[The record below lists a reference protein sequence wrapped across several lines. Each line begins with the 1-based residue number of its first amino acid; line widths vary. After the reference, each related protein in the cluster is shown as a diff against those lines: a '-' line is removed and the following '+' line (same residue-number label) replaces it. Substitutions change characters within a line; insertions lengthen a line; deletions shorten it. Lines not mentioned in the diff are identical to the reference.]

1 MLLCSTIT
9 SIIAPPVCQCP
20 DKAMYFRGASN
31 HRGGFDMSYIPNTA
45 EEQQAMLEH
54 MGLSSIEDLLTPVP
68 ENVRLRRPLDLPPAL
83 PEPELKRLLSG
94 MAAQN
99 KNLDSTISF
108 LGAGTYD
115 HAIPSVVPH
124 LQRRSEF
131 VTSYTPYQPEVSQG
145 MLQAIYEFQT
155 MVCQITGLDIA
166 NASLYDG
173 ATAVVEAVLL
183 ALGPGGRGEVVISE
197 GVDPQY
203 RTVLK
208 TYAHARGFHVTEVPT
223 RNGVTSLEAL
233 DEAVGPETKAVVI
246 QQPNFFGSVED
257 MTAIEPIAHKG
268 KAVFISAITEPA
280 SLGILAAPGDYNAD
294 IAVGELMSFG
304 NPMSYGGPALR
315 FMASKQKYMRLLPGR
330 LVGQTVEEGGEK
342 QTGYVLTLQTREQ
355 HIRRERATSNICTN
369 QSLLAVGATI
379 FLAALGKQ
387 GFRELGELCL
397 QKAHYAFRQITAL
410 PGYEAAF
417 SSPFFDEFV
426 IKTPLPAQQLSQ
438 RLLQKG
444 IIGGY
449 DLSQS
454 YPDMQNAMLFCV
466 TETRTKEDIDTL
478 VKALREI
485 EASQLSG
492 VESGAVGG
500 KGAQA

>member
-1 MLLCSTIT
+1 
-9 SIIAPPVCQCP
+9 
-20 DKAMYFRGASN
+20 
-31 HRGGFDMSYIPNTA
+31 MSYIPNTP
-45 EEQQAMLEH
+45 EDQQAMLETL
-54 MGLSSIEDLLTPVP
+54 GLPSLEALLTPVP

-83 PEPELKRLLSG
+83 PEPDLKRLISG
-94 MAAQN
+94 MAAKN
-99 KNLDSTISF
+99 KNLDTVLSF

-173 ATAVVEAVLL
+173 ATAMIEAVLL
-183 ALGPGGRGEVVISE
+183 AIGPGGRGEVVISE

-203 RTVLK
+203 RTVLH
-208 TYAHARGFHVTEVPT
+208 TYAHARGFNVREVPT
-223 RNGVTSLEAL
+223 RNGVTSIEAL
-233 DEAVGPETKAVVI
+233 NEAVTPTTAAVVI
-246 QQPNFFGSVED
+246 QQPNFFGCIED
-257 MTAIEPIAHKG
+257 VQAIEPIAHKG
-268 KAVFISAITEPA
+268 KAVFVATITEPA
-280 SLGILAAPGDYNAD
+280 SLGILTPPGEYGAD

-304 NPMSYGGPALR
+304 NPMSYGGPALG
-315 FMASKQKYMRLLPGR
+315 FMAARSKYMRLLPGR

-397 QKAHYAFRQITAL
+397 QKAHYALRQITAL
-410 PGYEAAF
+410 PGYSAKF

-426 IKTPLPAQQLSQ
+426 ITAPVSAQQLSQ
-438 RLLQKG
+438 HLEQAD

-449 DLSQS
+449 PLAERYDGMEN
-454 YPDMQNAMLFCV
+454 DMLFCV
-466 TETRTKEDIDTL
+466 TETSTKEDIDRL
-478 VKALREI
+478 VAV
-485 EASQLSG
+485 LSE
-492 VESGAVGG
+492 V
-500 KGAQA
+500 QA

>member
-1 MLLCSTIT
+1 
-9 SIIAPPVCQCP
+9 
-20 DKAMYFRGASN
+20 
-31 HRGGFDMSYIPNTA
+31 MSYIPNTPQDQ
-45 EEQQAMLEH
+45 EAMLARLELPSLEAL
-54 MGLSSIEDLLTPVP
+54 LSPVP
-68 ENVRLRRPLDLPPAL
+68 ENVRLRRPLELPPAL
-83 PEPELKRLLSG
+83 AEPDLKRVLNG
-94 MAAQN
+94 MAAKN
-99 KNLDSTISF
+99 KNLDTAISF

-173 ATAVVEAVLL
+173 STAVVEAVLL
-183 ALGPGGRGEVVISE
+183 ALGPGGRGEVVISQ

-203 RTVLK
+203 RNVLH
-208 TYAHARGFHVTEVPT
+208 TYAHARGFQVREVQVH
-223 RNGVTSLEAL
+223 NGVTSIEEL
-233 DEAVGPETKAVVI
+233 DEAVSTSTAAVVI
-246 QQPNFFGSVED
+246 QQPNFFGCIED
-257 MTAIEPIAHKG
+257 MSAIEPIVHKG
-268 KAVFISAITEPA
+268 KAVFIANITEPA
-280 SLGILAAPGDYNAD
+280 TLGILTPPANYDAD

-304 NPMSYGGPALR
+304 NTMSYGGPALG

-379 FLAALGKQ
+379 YMAALGKQ
-387 GFRELGELCL
+387 GFRALGELCL

-410 PGYEAAF
+410 PGFEVAF

-426 IKTPLPAQQLSQ
+426 IKSPVSTQKLQQ
-438 RLLQKG
+438 RLEQAD

-449 DLSQS
+449 DLSLD
-454 YPDMQNAMLFCV
+454 YPDMENCLLFCV
-466 TETRTKEDIDTL
+466 TETRTKEDIDHL
-478 VKALREI
+478 V
-485 EASQLSG
+485 
-492 VESGAVGG
+492 AVL
-500 KGAQA
+500 KEVRA

>member
-1 MLLCSTIT
+1 
-9 SIIAPPVCQCP
+9 
-20 DKAMYFRGASN
+20 
-31 HRGGFDMSYIPNTA
+31 MSYIPNTP
-45 EEQQAMLEH
+45 EDQQAMLES
-54 MGLSSIEDLLTPVP
+54 LELPSLEALLEPVP

-83 PEPELKRLLSG
+83 PEPDLKRLLYD
-94 MAAQN
+94 MAAKN
-99 KNLDSTISF
+99 VNLDSAISF

-173 ATAVVEAVLL
+173 ATALVEAVLL
-183 ALGPGGRGEVVISE
+183 AVGPGGRGEVVIST

-203 RTVLK
+203 RRVLH
-208 TYAHARGFHVTEVPT
+208 TYAHARGFSVKEVPT
-223 RNGVTSLEAL
+223 RNGMTSVEDLS
-233 DEAVGPETKAVVI
+233 EAVTATTSAVVI
-246 QQPNFFGSVED
+246 QQPNFFGCIED
-257 MTAIEPIAHKG
+257 MRAIEPIAHKG
-268 KAVFISAITEPA
+268 KAIFITNITEPA
-280 SLGILAAPGDYNAD
+280 SLGVLAAPAEYGAD

-304 NPMSYGGPALR
+304 NPMSYGGPALG
-315 FMASKQKYMRLLPGR
+315 FMAARTKYMRLLPGR
-330 LVGQTVEEGGEK
+330 LVGQTVEEGGDK

-426 IKTPLPAQQLSQ
+426 IKAPVSTEALQQLFAQ
-438 RLLQKG
+438 AG

-449 DLSQS
+449 ALGER
-454 YPDMQNAMLFCV
+454 YPDMQNSMLFCV
-466 TETRTKEDIDTL
+466 TETRTKEDIDRL
-478 VKALREI
+478 IAALQEV
-485 EASQLSG
+485 QL
-492 VESGAVGG
+492 
-500 KGAQA
+500 

>member
-1 MLLCSTIT
+1 
-9 SIIAPPVCQCP
+9 
-20 DKAMYFRGASN
+20 
-31 HRGGFDMSYIPNTA
+31 MSYIPNTP
-45 EEQQAMLEH
+45 EDQQTMLDTL
-54 MGLSSIEDLLTPVP
+54 GLSSLEALLTPVP

-83 PEPELKRLLSG
+83 AEPDLKRLLNG
-94 MAAQN
+94 MATKN

-173 ATAVVEAVLL
+173 ATAMFEAVLL
-183 ALGPGGRGEVVISE
+183 AIGPGGRGEVVISM

-203 RTVLK
+203 RRVLH
-208 TYAHARGFHVTEVPT
+208 TYAHARGFSVKEVPT
-223 RNGVTSLEAL
+223 RDGVTSVEDL
-233 DEAVGPETKAVVI
+233 DAAVSPTTSAVVI
-246 QQPNFFGSVED
+246 QQPNFFGCIED
-257 MTAIEPIAHKG
+257 MRAIEPIAHEG
-268 KAVFISAITEPA
+268 KAVFVTNITEPA
-280 SLGILAAPGDYNAD
+280 SLGILASPGDYGAD

-304 NPMSYGGPALR
+304 NTMSYGGPALG
-315 FMASKQKYMRLLPGR
+315 FMSARSKYMRLLPGR
-330 LVGQTVEEGGEK
+330 LVCQTRQEGGEK

-397 QKAHYAFRQITAL
+397 QKAHYAFRQITAI
-410 PGYEAAF
+410 PGFETVF
-417 SSPFFDEFV
+417 SGPFFDEFV
-426 IKTPLPAQQLSQ
+426 IRVPGSTQKLQQHFAQAV
-438 RLLQKG
+438 

-449 DLSQS
+449 DLSLD
-454 YPDMQNAMLFCV
+454 YPDMENCLLFCV
-466 TETRTKEDIDTL
+466 TETRTKEDIDRL
-478 VKALREI
+478 V
-485 EASQLSG
+485 
-492 VESGAVGG
+492 AVL
-500 KGAQA
+500 KEVQA

>member
-1 MLLCSTIT
+1 
-9 SIIAPPVCQCP
+9 
-20 DKAMYFRGASN
+20 
-31 HRGGFDMSYIPNTA
+31 MSYVPNTP
-45 EEQQAMLEH
+45 EDQQAMLATL
-54 MGLSSIEDLLTPVP
+54 GLSTLEDLLAPVP

-83 PEPELKRLLSG
+83 SEPDLKRLLYN
-94 MAAQN
+94 MAAKN

-173 ATAVVEAVLL
+173 ATAMVEAVLL
-183 ALGPGGRGEVVISE
+183 AVGPGGRGEVVISM

-203 RTVLK
+203 RRVLH
-208 TYAHARGFHVTEVPT
+208 TYAHARGFSVREVPT
-223 RNGVTSLEAL
+223 RDGVTSLEDL
-233 DEAVGPETKAVVI
+233 DAAVSATTAAVVI
-246 QQPNFFGSVED
+246 QQPNFFGCIED
-257 MTAIEPIAHKG
+257 MRAIEPIAHKG
-268 KAVFISAITEPA
+268 KAVFVTTITEPA
-280 SLGILAAPGDYNAD
+280 SLGVLAPPGEYGAD

-304 NPMSYGGPALR
+304 NPMSYGGPALG
-315 FMASKQKYMRLLPGR
+315 FMSARSKYMRLLPGR
-330 LVGQTVEEGGEK
+330 LVGQTVEEGGQK

-379 FLAALGKQ
+379 YLAALGKQ
-387 GFRELGELCL
+387 GFRELGALCL
-397 QKAHYAFRQITAL
+397 QKAHYAFRQVTAL
-410 PGYEAAF
+410 PGYKAAF

-426 IKTPLPAQQLSQ
+426 ITAPVPAQ
-438 RLLQKG
+438 RLVQHFEQAG

-449 DLSQS
+449 PLREG
-454 YPDMQNAMLFCV
+454 YPDMPNDILFCV
-466 TETRTKEDIDTL
+466 TETRTREDIDYL
-478 VKALREI
+478 V
-485 EASQLSG
+485 G
-492 VESGAVGG
+492 VLKEV
-500 KGAQA
+500 QA

>member
-1 MLLCSTIT
+1 
-9 SIIAPPVCQCP
+9 
-20 DKAMYFRGASN
+20 
-31 HRGGFDMSYIPNTA
+31 MSYIPNTP
-45 EEQQAMLEH
+45 EDQQAMLETL
-54 MGLSSIEDLLTPVP
+54 GLPSLEALLTPVP
-68 ENVRLRRPLDLPPAL
+68 EDVRLRRPLDLPPAL
-83 PEPELKRLLSG
+83 PELDLKRLLYN
-94 MAAQN
+94 MAAKN
-99 KNLDSTISF
+99 VNLDATISF

-173 ATAVVEAVLL
+173 ATALVEAVLL
-183 ALGPGGRGEVVISE
+183 AIGPGGRGEVVISA

-203 RTVLK
+203 RRVLH
-208 TYAHARGFHVTEVPT
+208 TYAHARGFSVKEVPT
-223 RNGVTSLEAL
+223 RNGLTSIEDLSEAVTSTTA
-233 DEAVGPETKAVVI
+233 AVAI
-246 QQPNFFGSVED
+246 QQPNFFGCIED
-257 MTAIEPIAHKG
+257 MRAIEQIAHKG
-268 KAVFISAITEPA
+268 KAVLIATITEPA
-280 SLGILAAPGDYNAD
+280 SLGVLAPPADYGAD

-304 NPMSYGGPALR
+304 NPMSYGGPALG
-315 FMASKQKYMRLLPGR
+315 FMAARSKYMRLLPGR

-379 FLAALGKQ
+379 YLAALGKQ
-387 GFRELGELCL
+387 GFRELSELCL

-417 SSPFFDEFV
+417 GSPFFDEFV
-426 IKTPLPAQQLSQ
+426 IKAPVSTEALQQHFAQA
-438 RLLQKG
+438 G

-449 DLSQS
+449 PLDDP
-454 YPDMQNAMLFCV
+454 YPDMQNCMLFCV
-466 TETRTKEDIDTL
+466 TETRTKEDIDRL
-478 VKALREI
+478 I
-485 EASQLSG
+485 
-492 VESGAVGG
+492 AVL
-500 KGAQA
+500 KEVQV